1 MFSFLSVLQYCD
13 ISIFQTLEE
22 FPFEAEKIEKGYNL
36 VEHATGLPK
45 IHGLSSE
52 EDFELYRI

>member
-45 IHGLSSE
+45 IHGLSS
-52 EDFELYRI
+52 